1 MLGTNNSRP
10 RRWRFLACG
19 GISVITVAAVIHVA
33 AARAWKQ
40 TVAWAD
46 AEHRRWVQL
55 DFHRPAAWGNT
66 VPGSAFE
73 AYEQAASII
82 KDRSE
87 LADRVTRELRKRG
100 ADPRERND
108 ALARFAPAL
117 EALRKGAHAE
127 DARDSFDWSRGFS
140 SCIPNLLVY
149 RNLINIAQAR
159 IRQLV
164 DRNEDEEAVRVMLDG
179 AQCGRDLMASP
190 LLITQMIG
198 CALLTVSL
206 DETADRELL
215 ERLSRTALAVLHRGL
230 ESLDQNLP
238 LIPAAPRVEAA
249 LLVRT
254 YQADVPSAEIADC
267 GFDWTNT
274 WRYGFSERWL
284 ISRVARAQADYY
296 DECAGLAALP
306 WSKAR
311 PAFDE
316 AMQRAA
322 KDCNLAALLPDLV
335 GIELTRRKSTA
346 LLRLLR
352 LDVAHR
358 LGREFPLQDPTGD
371 GRLQVSRRP
380 DGVHFRCAAERC
392 GAPIERIA
400 PR

>member
-1 MLGTNNSRP
+1 MHGTGKSRP

-19 GISVITVAAVIHVA
+19 GISVVAVAALIHVA

-46 AEHRRWVQL
+46 AEHRQWMQL
-55 DFHRPAAWGNT
+55 DFRRPAAWGNT
-66 VPGSAFE
+66 VPGSAFK
-73 AYEQAASII
+73 AYEQAASGI

-87 LADRVTRELRKRG
+87 LADRVTRELCKRG
-100 ADPRERND
+100 ADPNERND
-108 ALARFAPAL
+108 ALASFAPAL
-117 EALRKGAHAE
+117 EALRKGAHAD

-159 IRQLV
+159 VRQLV
-164 DRNEDEEAVRVMLDG
+164 DRNEDEEAVRVMLDA

-198 CALLTVSL
+198 CAMLTVSL

-215 ERLSRTALAVLHRGL
+215 GRLSRTALAVLHQGL

-254 YQADVPSAEIADC
+254 YQTDAPSEEITDC
-267 GFDWTNT
+267 GFDWTST
-274 WRYGFSERWL
+274 WRYGFSERWMV
-284 ISRVARAQADYY
+284 SRMAKALADYY
-296 DECAGLAALP
+296 DECARLAALP
-306 WSKAR
+306 WSKAE
-311 PAFDE
+311 PALDE
-316 AMQRAA
+316 AQQRATE
-322 KDCNLAALLPDLV
+322 DCNLKALLPNLAS
-335 GIELTRRKSTA
+335 IQRTRRETTA

-358 LGREFPLQDPTGD
+358 LGLELQLQDPTGD
-371 GRLQVSRRP
+371 GPLQVSQQP
-380 DGVHFRCAAERC
+380 DGVHFRCAAERR
-392 GAPIERIA
+392 GAPIDRIA